1 MVAKAGGM
9 ARVLEKMMKT
19 LLTLLALLP
28 LPALAS
34 GFDAPW
40 WFGASLW
47 LLGTPG
53 GWATIVLVVVVVA
66 FIIYEVARK

>member
-1 MVAKAGGM
+1 M
-9 ARVLEKMMKT
+9 R
-19 LLTLLALLP
+19 LLLILLALLP

-47 LLGTPG
+47 LLGTPE
-53 GWATIVLVVVVVA
+53 GWAAIAVGVVVILLV
-66 FIIYEVARK
+66 IYEVARK